1 MPDRAEDTTGTATV
15 ERVRGLGTLVN
26 VAVIVAG
33 TVVGIG
39 LRGRLP
45 ARVRT
50 TLLQGLALAVLAAG
64 MDSALETR
72 NFMFP
77 ITAIVA
83 GGAIGEALRIEDRL
97 EGAGEW
103 LRRRFG
109 RADQSTF
116 VEGFVDA
123 TLVFCVGPLAILGAI
138 ADGLRADPQ
147 LLLVKSALDGLAS
160 VVFASTLGWGVA
172 ASAIPVALYQGTM
185 TAAAGVLDSVLTDRM
200 VTEMTATGGL
210 MILGIGIR
218 LFRIAEVR
226 VASFLPGLVIAPVA
240 VALFAH

>member
-1 MPDRAEDTTGTATV
+1 M
-15 ERVRGLGTLVN
+15 RGLGTLVN
-26 VAVIVAG
+26 VAAVVGG

-45 ARVRT
+45 ERVRT

-64 MDSALETR
+64 MDSALATR

-77 ITAIVA
+77 IAAIVA
-83 GGAIGEALRIEDRL
+83 GGALGEALRIEDRL
-97 EGAGEW
+97 EGAGDW

-123 TLVFCVGPLAILGAI
+123 TLVFCVGPLAVLGAI

-172 ASAIPVALYQGTM
+172 ASALPVALYQGAM
-185 TAAAGVLDSVLTDRM
+185 TAAAGVLDSILTDRM

-226 VASFLPGLVIAPVA
+226 VASFLPGLVIAPIA
-240 VALFAH
+240 VALFAR

>member
-1 MPDRAEDTTGTATV
+1 M
-15 ERVRGLGTLVN
+15 RGLGTLVN
-26 VAVIVAG
+26 VAAVVGG

-45 ARVRT
+45 ERVRT

-64 MDSALETR
+64 MDSALATR

-77 ITAIVA
+77 IAAIVA
-83 GGAIGEALRIEDRL
+83 GGALGEALRIEDRL
-97 EGAGEW
+97 EGAGDW
-103 LRRRFG
+103 LRRRLG

-123 TLVFCVGPLAILGAI
+123 TLVFCVGPLAVLGAI
-138 ADGLRADPQ
+138 ADGLRSDPQ

-172 ASAIPVALYQGTM
+172 ASALPVALYQGAM
-185 TAAAGVLDSVLTDRM
+185 TAAAGVLDSILTDRM

-226 VASFLPGLVIAPVA
+226 VASFLPGLVIAPIA
-240 VALFAH
+240 VALFAR